1 MKGVRSSMQA
11 EITEYLDRLWSLLAD
26 LDARSVAQI
35 AEILACARGCKR
47 VFIIGNGGSA
57 ATASH
62 FACDLSKNAG
72 GFAAIALTDHVPTLT
87 ALANDLSYQDV
98 FSKQLEALA
107 SPDDILVAISVSG
120 NSPNIIQA
128 LGYARSIGMTTVGL
142 LGFEGGWAKNLC
154 DACVVVKSY
163 NYERVEDVHLAICH
177 ALTTCFKEAK

>member
-1 MKGVRSSMQA
+1 MQD
-11 EITEYLDRLWSLLAD
+11 EITEYLDRLRSLLVD
-26 LDARSVAQI
+26 LDDGAIAQI
-35 AEILACARGCKR
+35 AEILAYARCFKR

-72 GFAAIALTDHVPTLT
+72 SFAAIALVDHVPTLT

-98 FSKQLEALA
+98 FSEQLEALA
-107 SPDDILVAISVSG
+107 SPGDVLVAISASG

-128 LGYARSIGMTTVGL
+128 LGYARRIGMITVGL

-154 DACVVVKSY
+154 DAYVVVKSY
-163 NYERVEDVHLAICH
+163 NYERVEDAHLAICH